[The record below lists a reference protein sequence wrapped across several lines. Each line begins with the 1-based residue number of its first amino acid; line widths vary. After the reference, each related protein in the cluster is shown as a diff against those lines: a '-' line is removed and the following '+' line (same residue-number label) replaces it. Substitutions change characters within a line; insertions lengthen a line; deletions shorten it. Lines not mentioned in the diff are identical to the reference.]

1 MLYKLYLFAGIV
13 LPGHPAINGK
23 ELSVMEYNKYVDLS
37 KAYLFSQLQR
47 NKDTK
52 KTDSTT
58 ETIHPFITIS
68 REAGTGESSLTARLV
83 DYLSF
88 CERVTDCPWALFD
101 KNLIEKV
108 NEDYKLRGI
117 NSLLPEEKFSDI
129 QGMFEELFGL
139 HPTKREMVYN
149 INKSI
154 LKLAGMGEVVI
165 VGRGGFYITRHLKN
179 GLHVRLIGSLA
190 KRTKHMM
197 DCYELSLKKA
207 EDYVK
212 KEDMKRYDYIKKLFG
227 VDINDPHNYDI
238 MINTDHIQTDE
249 AIDLIASHIFRLKR
263 NVNLN

>member
-1 MLYKLYLFAGIV
+1 
-13 LPGHPAINGK
+13 
-23 ELSVMEYNKYVDLS
+23 MEYNKYVDLS
-37 KAYLFSQLQR
+37 KAYLYSQLQR
-47 NKDTK
+47 NKDPK
-52 KTDSTT
+52 EAEAAK

-68 REAGTGESSLTARLV
+68 REAGTGESSLTAGLV

-88 CERVTDCPWALFD
+88 CDRDTECTWALFD

-108 NEDYKLRGI
+108 TNDFKLKGI

-129 QGMFEELFGL
+129 QTMFEELFGL

-154 LKLAGMGEVVI
+154 LKLAGMGDVVI
-165 VGRGGFYITRHLKN
+165 VGRGGFYITRHLKY

-197 DCYELSLKKA
+197 DCYELTLRHA

-212 KEDMKRYDYIKKLFG
+212 KEDMKRYEYIKKLFG
-227 VDINDPHNYDI
+227 VDINDPHNYDLV
-238 MINTDHIQTDE
+238 INTDHVQTDE
-249 AIDLIASHIFRLKR
+249 AIDLIAAHVFRLKR
-263 NVNLN
+263 SLSLS